1 MRTIDAL
8 IRNLRDYDL
17 NTKNEFWN
25 DEVYQKII
33 GILHNL
39 EKNGVDDV
47 FLDLGEM
54 SGHGFTIEGSW
65 HGEGID
71 DHVRWKASVR
81 ADILSGY
88 TLSVDTQDHTR
99 DARKRIF
106 GIVSDFL
113 ASPAGPGDE
122 VAGNGETVIKK
133 VFALLM
139 AGDHVGADDALSF
152 AVGPEAGHGNLR
164 EKDVLYRGLSVQL
177 TKDRKGLVIEGA
189 HAMKRVNMDCRWD
202 PFSVVIRPNFFA
214 SPGFSAAKV
223 KGDFSASMRA
233 LIGCALSQALAE
245 RCETEETMTSTPKA

>member
-17 NTKNEFWN
+17 NARNEFWN

-33 GILHNL
+33 AILRDL

-71 DHVRWKASVR
+71 DHVRWKASIR

-88 TLSVDTQDHTR
+88 TLSVNTQGRTR
-99 DARKRIF
+99 DARERIF
-106 GIVSDFL
+106 DIVSDFL
-113 ASPAGPGDE
+113 ASSAGPGDK
-122 VAGNGETVIKK
+122 VADSGETVIRK
-133 VFALLM
+133 VFALLT
-139 AGDHVGADDALSF
+139 AGDHVGADNALSF
-152 AVGPEAGHGNLR
+152 AMGPEAGHGNTR
-164 EKDVLYRGLSVQL
+164 EKDILYRGLSVQL
-177 TKDRKGLVIEGA
+177 TKDRKGLVIEGE
-189 HAMKRVNMDCRWD
+189 HAMRRASQDCRWD

-223 KGDFSASMRA
+223 KGDFPASMRA
-233 LIGCALSQALAE
+233 LIGCALSQALAG
-245 RCETEETMTSTPKA
+245 RCEAKETMTSTPKP